1 MTIDHISSGGGGG
14 WVGYY
19 DHRNFLYNIYCNF
32 NIKKVIA
39 DTYRLLTKVLNSQ
52 FLFL

>member
-14 WVGYY
+14 GGVGYY
-19 DHRNFLYNIYCNF
+19 DHRNFCTTY
-32 NIKKVIA
+32 IA
-39 DTYRLLTKVLNSQ
+39 DTYRLLTNVLNSQ